1 MKTLRLLNMLGL
13 AAFAMLATTSCES
26 GNQEFDYE
34 GETTVYYS
42 KPAYVRTVEL
52 GEDQEVDLTEDNL
65 HNINIMAFCGGGYGN
80 GNQITVD
87 YVIDPTLIEGKS
99 MVINNEIK
107 PMILM
112 PQEYYTIEN
121 ANQFVIAKGSLAGGP
136 KIHLT
141 DAFFADAKSLEANYV
156 IPVKLTKATGV
167 DKIIESQN
175 YTLCAVKF
183 VNPWHAVYLRRGKDQ
198 ITYADNTTA
207 DNIRHT
213 QYMEKGELLNV
224 VTSGMKQDKMV
235 VAVRDKAGVA
245 HNVTLLL
252 NFDDDN
258 NCSITTNDEH
268 AEVSGTGK
276 FVKACENMGG
286 TKRNALYLDYQIKVD
301 GVATVAT
308 KDTMVVRNR
317 GVVGEYFTVK

>member
-1 MKTLRLLNMLGL
+1 M
-13 AAFAMLATTSCES
+13 
-26 GNQEFDYE
+26 
-34 GETTVYYS
+34 
-42 KPAYVRTVEL
+42 
-52 GEDQEVDLTEDNL
+52 
-65 HNINIMAFCGGGYGN
+65 
-80 GNQITVD
+80 
-87 YVIDPTLIEGKS
+87 
-99 MVINNEIK
+99 
-107 PMILM
+107 
-112 PQEYYTIEN
+112 
-121 ANQFVIAKGSLAGGP
+121 
-136 KIHLT
+136 
-141 DAFFADAKSLEANYV
+141 

-207 DNIRHT
+207 EDIRHT

-245 HNVTLLL
+245 H
-252 NFDDDN
+252 
-258 NCSITTNDEH
+258 
-268 AEVSGTGK
+268 
-276 FVKACENMGG
+276 
-286 TKRNALYLDYQIKVD
+286 TKRNALYLDYQVKVE

>member
-1 MKTLRLLNMLGL
+1 
-13 AAFAMLATTSCES
+13 
-26 GNQEFDYE
+26 
-34 GETTVYYS
+34 
-42 KPAYVRTVEL
+42 
-52 GEDQEVDLTEDNL
+52 
-65 HNINIMAFCGGGYGN
+65 
-80 GNQITVD
+80 
-87 YVIDPTLIEGKS
+87 
-99 MVINNEIK
+99 
-107 PMILM
+107 MILM

-121 ANQFVIAKGSLAGGP
+121 ANQFVIAKGSLTGGP

-175 YTLCAVKF
+175 YTICAVKF

-207 DNIRHT
+207 EDIRHT

-235 VAVRDKAGVA
+235 VAIRDKAGVA

-258 NCSITTNDEH
+258 NCSITTSDAH
-268 AEVSGTGK
+268 AEASGTGK

-286 TKRNALYLDYQIKVD
+286 KLRNALYLDYQVKVD